1 MSTEV
6 AILESWSILNDYGYN
21 RGELLAA
28 ARAVYRTAQYVGEPT
43 TQEMEPLLIEA
54 LLVSGVFKTICASK
68 RHANPA
74 LYPVFARALAR
85 HMLQSEWDVIITN
98 R

>member
-1 MSTEV
+1 MSTDE
-6 AILESWSILNDYGYN
+6 AILESWSILKDYGYN

-28 ARAVYRTAQYVGEPT
+28 ARAVYRTLFFFEGEISP
-43 TQEMEPLLIEA
+43 QGMEPFLIDA
-54 LLVSGVFKTICASK
+54 LLVTSVFRIICVSK

-74 LYPVFARALAR
+74 LYPVFAGALAR
-85 HMLQSEWDVIITN
+85 YILQHEWDDII